1 MSELFELSQT
11 LNCGIDKRTLGI
23 IVNLVETGVNP
34 VAVAQ
39 MVKEVRDE
47 SLSNS

>member
-1 MSELFELSQT
+1 MNELFDLSQT
-11 LNCGIDKRTLGI
+11 LNCGIDKRTLSI
-23 IVNLVETGVNP
+23 IVSLVESGVNP

-39 MVKEVRDE
+39 MVKEIRNE